1 MQSVEVERDGQWWP
15 GLMGLWREDKTG
27 WVATVRY
34 STGSRQY
41 TETISA
47 DRLRVAG
54 ETAAAATPPA

>member
-1 MQSVEVERDGQWWP
+1 MQQVEVERDGQWWP
-15 GLMGLWREDKTG
+15 GMMGLWREDKRG

-47 DRLRVAG
+47 DRLRILD
-54 ETAAAATPPA
+54 EKKS

>member
-1 MQSVEVERDGQWWP
+1 
-15 GLMGLWREDKTG
+15 MGLWREDKTG

>member
-1 MQSVEVERDGQWWP
+1 M
-15 GLMGLWREDKTG
+15 MGLWRENKTG

-47 DRLRVAG
+47 DRLRMTD
-54 ETAAAATPPA
+54 ESAAAPTTST